1 MLCPSVCYTIFRYF
15 DNNWNSVYPLQNFLD
30 ELFKLPSNSSNPPLP
45 LPQKWPLIS
54 LSLSSFQIFQKYF
67 SFFVLEPLL
76 KPFRTNTQISFH
88 RFSFPFT
95 FLQFF
100 FEIIPNYNCP
110 TILNPV
116 FAGKYSTPF
125 NLFKL
130 SQTPNLLP
138 RMIKKENVWNQKKEK
153 RESCRLLSSSL
164 DRVPPDFHGIT
175 SPSRRVFGVVWSQHA
190 VRSFSMH
197 AAGRV
202 RQRGAGRR
210 ECDYCNFDEIR
221 ATWHERVCP
230 W

>member
-67 SFFVLEPLL
+67 SFFVLEQLL

-100 FEIIPNYNCP
+100 FQIIPNYNCP

-138 RMIKKENVWNQKKEK
+138 RMIKKGKRLEWKKGK
-153 RESCRLLSSSL
+153 KGKLSASIL
-164 DRVPPDFHGIT
+164 VARQ
-175 SPSRRVFGVVWSQHA
+175 SPSRFSRNYIAVAARIRRRLVSARCSIFFNARGRTRASAWSRTKRVWLL
-190 VRSFSMH
+190 
-197 AAGRV
+197 
-202 RQRGAGRR
+202 
-210 ECDYCNFDEIR
+210 
-221 ATWHERVCP
+221 
-230 W
+230 

>member
-1 MLCPSVCYTIFRYF
+1 MLCPSVCYAIFRYF

-76 KPFRTNTQISFH
+76 KPFRTNAQISFH

-100 FEIIPNYNCP
+100 FQIIPNYNCP

-138 RMIKKENVWNQKKEK
+138 RMIKKGKRLEWKKGK
-153 RESCRLLSSSL
+153 KGKLSASIL
-164 DRVPPDFHGIT
+164 VARQN
-175 SPSRRVFGVVWSQHA
+175 PSRFSRNYIAVAARIRRRLVSARCSIFFNARGRTRASAWSRTKRVWLL
-190 VRSFSMH
+190 
-197 AAGRV
+197 
-202 RQRGAGRR
+202 
-210 ECDYCNFDEIR
+210 
-221 ATWHERVCP
+221 
-230 W
+230 

>member
-30 ELFKLPSNSSNPPLP
+30 ELFKLPSNSSNPLLP
-45 LPQKWPLIS
+45 PPQKWPLIS

-100 FEIIPNYNCP
+100 FQIIPNYNCP

-138 RMIKKENVWNQKKEK
+138 RMIKKGKRLEWKKGKKGKLSASILDNVARQ
-153 RESCRLLSSSL
+153 
-164 DRVPPDFHGIT
+164 
-175 SPSRRVFGVVWSQHA
+175 SPSRFSRNYIAVAARIRRRLVSARCSIFFNARGRTRASAWSRTKRVWLL
-190 VRSFSMH
+190 
-197 AAGRV
+197 
-202 RQRGAGRR
+202 
-210 ECDYCNFDEIR
+210 
-221 ATWHERVCP
+221 
-230 W
+230 